1 MTQRSGTQRK
11 TDTHMKN
18 APVKLHNQDAQKA
31 RGMDTLALIPVFAA
45 LYEVLTLLVLP
56 WFSVPELKYTG
67 YAFKANVLH
76 MAEMEHGIAEY
87 FGYPDTVLQTALQNL
102 NILRIGAIIGVVVT
116 LAFIVLAFLIKVRSA
131 LLGRIAFLWN
141 ALLTVYAFSFM
152 MDTNRL
158 INLLMGKPDDL
169 MSYTL
174 NSSMQLTPYAY
185 SLVIFGIILVF
196 MLEQLLDTRSEYEAE
211 QYILKVETEDPG
223 ISKRTIVGL
232 ILVVVAIPMV
242 IAFGILFLQ
251 DRSIYFISLS
261 VMILSMVP
269 FFLVFENR
277 RPEAREIIV
286 IAVMAALATVGRA
299 AFFMLPF
306 FKPVAAIVIISA
318 VALGPEAGFL
328 TGATAALVS
337 NFLFGQGPW
346 TPWQM
351 FSFGIIGFI
360 GGLIF
365 RRYRHG
371 KPTNVK
377 LMAVYGFLAT
387 LLIYGPIMDT
397 STIVQSI
404 SMGYQEI
411 DWEAALAIYAA
422 GIPVNL
428 VHATSSFV
436 FIWFLANP
444 LLKKLNR
451 VKQKYGILE
460 P

>member
-1 MTQRSGTQRK
+1 
-11 TDTHMKN
+11 MKN
-18 APVKLHNQDAQKA
+18 NLKKLHTADSSKA

-45 LYEVLTLLVLP
+45 LYELAVLTVLP
-56 WFSVPELKYTG
+56 WFSVPELRYTG
-67 YAFKANVLH
+67 YIFKSGVLH
-76 MAEMEHGIAEY
+76 MAEMEQGMAEY
-87 FGYPDTVLQTALQNL
+87 FGFPDGVLETALHNL
-102 NILRIGAIIGVVVT
+102 MILRTGSIIGIVITAVFVV
-116 LAFIVLAFLIKVRSA
+116 LCFLIKVRAA

-141 ALLTVYAFSFM
+141 VLLAVYAFSFM
-152 MDTNRL
+152 MDTNK
-158 INLLMGKPDDL
+158 LMNILAGRSNDL
-169 MSYTL
+169 MSFTL
-174 NSSMQLTPYAY
+174 ESHMQLTPYAY

-196 MLEQLLDTRSEYEAE
+196 ILEQLLDTTAEYEAE

-223 ISKRTIVGL
+223 ISKRTIIGL
-232 ILVVVAIPMV
+232 ILVVVAIPLV
-242 IAFGILFLQ
+242 IAFGVLFLQ
-251 DRSIYFISLS
+251 DRSIYFTSLS

-286 IAVMAALATVGRA
+286 IAVMAALAAVGRA

-306 FKPVAAIVIISA
+306 FKPVAAIVIISG
-318 VALGPEAGFL
+318 VALGSEAGFL
-328 TGATAALVS
+328 TGAMAALVS

-360 GGLIF
+360 AGLIF
-365 RRYRHG
+365 RKYRHG
-371 KPTNVK
+371 KTPNIK
-377 LMAVYGFLAT
+377 LMAVYGFLST
-387 LLIYGPIMDT
+387 FLIYGPIMDT
-397 STIVQSI
+397 STVTQAV
-404 SMGYQEI
+404 SMGFQDI

-428 VHATSSFV
+428 VHATSSLI
-436 FIWFLANP
+436 FILILARP
-444 LLKKLNR
+444 ILKKLTR

>member
-1 MTQRSGTQRK
+1 MKNTLKKLQN
-11 TDTHMKN
+11 TDT
-18 APVKLHNQDAQKA
+18 QKA

-45 LYEVLTLLVLP
+45 LYEILTLAVLP
-56 WFSVPELKYTG
+56 WFSVPELRYTG
-67 YAFKANVLH
+67 YAFRSNILH
-76 MAEMEHGIAEY
+76 MQDMERGIAEY
-87 FGYPDTVLQTALQNL
+87 FGYPDSVLQTALQNL
-102 NILRIGAIIGVVVT
+102 NILKIGAIIGIIITAVFVV
-116 LAFIVLAFLIKVRSA
+116 LCFLIKVRA
-131 LLGRIAFLWN
+131 AILGRVAVLWN
-141 ALLTVYAFSFM
+141 LLLAVYAFSFM
-152 MDTNRL
+152 MDTNKVL
-158 INLLMGKPDDL
+158 NLLAGRPNDL

-174 NSSMQLTPYAY
+174 DSFMQLTPYAY

-196 MLEQLLDTRSEYEAE
+196 MMEQLLDTQAEYEAE

-223 ISKRTIVGL
+223 ISKRTIIGM
-232 ILVVVAIPMV
+232 ILVVIAIPLV
-242 IAFGILFLQ
+242 IAFGVLFLQ

-261 VMILSMVP
+261 VMIISMVP

-306 FKPVAAIVIISA
+306 FKPVAAIVIISG

-351 FSFGIIGFI
+351 FSFGILGFI
-360 GGLIF
+360 AGLLF
-365 RRYRHG
+365 RAYRHG
-371 KPTNVK
+371 KPANVK
-377 LMAVYGFLAT
+377 LMAVYGFLST

-397 STIVQSI
+397 STITQSV
-404 SMGYQEI
+404 SMGLQDI

-428 VHATSSFV
+428 VHATSSLI
-436 FIWFLANP
+436 FILVLARP
-444 LLKKLNR
+444 MLKKLTR